1 MGIQKVSQ
9 ERLQIGLAFAG
20 FLLVGL
26 LSGAWGVL
34 LPSLSDFY
42 HVDKAVIGTLFFAS
56 AAGYFLS
63 ALFSGPLVQK
73 LGQRWYLIIG
83 TAAFL
88 LGCLVLVAK
97 PPFLL
102 VLVTRTLMGIGV
114 AVIEAGLNMYIAGLP
129 NNTSRL
135 NYLHAFFGV
144 GGLIGPIVASGLLA
158 AQWDWSS
165 IFLVWAA
172 VTLLLLVGFI
182 LFFQQR
188 SGQGSEQETAEEKS
202 EKHESEQ
209 KTGGNGLMA
218 SLKLPIVWLATI
230 FLLVYCG
237 VETNMGNWGY
247 SFLLENRHEQDLL
260 AGWIVSGYWMGLTLG
275 RFTFNN
281 LAQRLRMS
289 ISGMMYCAMGGSLL
303 GLCILMIVPGIA
315 ADVLGFVLIG
325 FCLGPIYP
333 TTVALVPRLV
343 STPIIANTIGFLIG
357 LSILGIALFPWF
369 AGVLAQYSNIWSLL
383 PYTAILALIM
393 IGFWIGMGRKMKV
406 ADEREI
412 IEEEKL
418 TA

>member
-1 MGIQKVSQ
+1 MGIQKASQ

-34 LPSLSDFY
+34 LPSMSDFY
-42 HVDKAVIGTLFFAS
+42 RVDKAVIGTLFIAS
-56 AAGYFLS
+56 AGGYFLS
-63 ALFSGPLVQK
+63 ALFSGPLVQR

-88 LGCLVLVAK
+88 FGCLVMVAK

-114 AVIEAGLNMYIAGLP
+114 AVIEAGLNMYIAALP

-144 GGLIGPIVASGLLA
+144 GGLIGPVVASGLLA

-172 VTLLLLVGFI
+172 VTLLLLIGFI

-188 SGQGSEQETAEEKS
+188 AGQEREGERKER
-202 EKHESEQ
+202 HEREQ
-209 KTGGNGLMA
+209 KRADSGLLA
-218 SLKLPIVWLATI
+218 SLKLPIVWLATLY
-230 FLLVYCG
+230 LLVYCG
-237 VETNMGNWGY
+237 VEANIGNWGY

-275 RFTFNN
+275 RFIFNN
-281 LAQRLRMS
+281 LAQRLRIS
-289 ISGMMYCAMGGSLL
+289 TSGMMYCAIGGALA
-303 GLCILMIVPGIA
+303 GLCVLMTVPGVA
-315 ADVLGFVLIG
+315 ADVLSFVLIG

-343 STPIIANTIGFLIG
+343 SAPIIANTIGFLIG
-357 LSILGIALFPWF
+357 LSILGIALFPWL
-369 AGVLAQYSNIWSLL
+369 AGVLAQYSSIWSLL

-393 IGFWIGMGRKMKV
+393 IGFWIGIGRKLK
-406 ADEREI
+406 ASEGRSI
-412 IEEEKL
+412 IEEEKV